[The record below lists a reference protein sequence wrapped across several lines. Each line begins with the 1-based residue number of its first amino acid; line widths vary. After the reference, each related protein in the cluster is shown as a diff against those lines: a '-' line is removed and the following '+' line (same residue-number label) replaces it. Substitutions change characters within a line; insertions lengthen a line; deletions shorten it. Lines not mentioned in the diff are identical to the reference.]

1 MQLKNITHLLFDL
14 GGVIINIDPS
24 RTLSGLSGGGTR
36 VISFSDMAHPVHL
49 QYEKGLIS
57 SQEFLAQ
64 VAELCALSPDEVEI
78 HWHSLLLDIPSER
91 VLLLQRLRQ
100 NFPLFLLSNT
110 NALHIPE
117 VEQIL
122 LRDTGIER
130 LADVFDKL
138 YLSYEM
144 GKRKPDA
151 EYFQQVLEENQLN
164 PSQCL
169 FIDDSIANIEGA
181 KALGIQTLWIDS
193 PHRLMDFFYE
203 HKK

>member
-24 RTLSGLSGGGTR
+24 LTLKGLSNGGTR
-36 VISFSDMAHPVHL
+36 AISFSDMAHPVHL
-49 QYEKGLIS
+49 QYEKGHIS
-57 SQEFLAQ
+57 SEEFLGH
-64 VAELCALSPDEVEI
+64 VAELCQISPEEVEV
-78 HWHSLLLDIPSER
+78 HWHSLLLDIPLKR
-91 VLLLQRLRQ
+91 VQLLQDLRKHY
-100 NFPLFLLSNT
+100 PLFLLSNT

-117 VEQIL
+117 VEKIL
-122 LRDTGIER
+122 HRDTGIES
-130 LADVFDKL
+130 LSHLFDKL

-151 EYFQQVLEENQLN
+151 EYFHQVLEENRLN
-164 PSQCL
+164 PEQCL

-193 PHRLMDFFYE
+193 AERLMEFFYE